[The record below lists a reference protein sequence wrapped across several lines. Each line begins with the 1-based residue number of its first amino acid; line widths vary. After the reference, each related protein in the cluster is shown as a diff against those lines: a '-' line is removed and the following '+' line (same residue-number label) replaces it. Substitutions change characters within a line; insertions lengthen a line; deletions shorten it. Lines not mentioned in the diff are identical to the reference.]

1 MSPNAERPPVEDAPP
16 PRPLIRGLNV
26 IFRRLLRSR
35 LHGLLSRQLMLLIV
49 TGRKTG
55 RRYVVPVGRHETNG
69 EFLVSAMGTW
79 RENLRGG
86 ATVEV
91 VVDGR
96 THVGHA
102 ELEEDPDEVARG
114 YKLMLDQLD
123 RKPRDVG
130 LKVNLRR
137 SPTLEE
143 LKPALT
149 GRRIVRVRLN
159 D

>member
-1 MSPNAERPPVEDAPP
+1 MSREHPPVEGAPP
-16 PRPLIRGLNV
+16 PRALVRGLNIV
-26 IFRRLLRSR
+26 LRRLLRSP
-35 LHGLLSRQLMLLIV
+35 LHTPFSKRLMLLIV

-55 RRYVVPVGRHETNG
+55 CMYVVPVGRHETNG
-69 EFLVSAMGTW
+69 EFLVGAMGAW

-86 ATVEV
+86 AAVRLV
-91 VVDGR
+91 IDGR

-114 YKLMLDQLD
+114 YKVLLDQLG

-149 GRRIVRVRLN
+149 GRRIVRVRLE